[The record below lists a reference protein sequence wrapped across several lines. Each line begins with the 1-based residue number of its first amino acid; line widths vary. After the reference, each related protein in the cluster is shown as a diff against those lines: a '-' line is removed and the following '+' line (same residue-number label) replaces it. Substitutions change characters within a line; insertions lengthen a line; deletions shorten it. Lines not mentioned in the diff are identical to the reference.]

1 MMSSLIL
8 GLLTTLNQLGGRVG
22 VGCMCGDM
30 EKMEN
35 EGIFCPL
42 KDIPAFPWND

>member
-1 MMSSLIL
+1 
-8 GLLTTLNQLGGRVG
+8 
-22 VGCMCGDM
+22 MCGDM

-42 KDIPAFPWND
+42 KDIPAFPWNDWQKLRHGKAR